1 MRATE
6 FLSEELQGLTV
17 EAQPTPTGGWVVSA
31 YLDENE
37 IGWTRFHKTGSG
49 KFKASMAFVSEKM
62 RRQGVARAIYAYARQ
77 QLGLDIIPSDSQ
89 SSDATAFWKSGAA
102 TVDEQVQPELTNGE
116 GFEHTVDRNGI
127 TLKAASNGHGA
138 LQIKAFVQGKKAGEA
153 YFEMTP
159 DNQHIASDDTHVDE
173 RFRRTGIATVMYQYA
188 KELGNSIAP
197 SPDRTP
203 DGNAMW
209 LGFMRKNSM
218 VENFADGRNP
228 EDKGDSARHG
238 IAKGSTIS
246 QLKKIRSSPTASARK
261 KQLAHWQIN
270 MRQGKKK

>member
-6 FLSEELQGLTV
+6 FLTEELQGLTV

-37 IGWTRFHKTGSG
+37 IGWTRFQKTGSG

-138 LQIKAFVQGKKAGEA
+138 LQIKAFVQGKKA
-153 YFEMTP
+153 
-159 DNQHIASDDTHVDE
+159 
-173 RFRRTGIATVMYQYA
+173 
-188 KELGNSIAP
+188 
-197 SPDRTP
+197 
-203 DGNAMW
+203 
-209 LGFMRKNSM
+209 
-218 VENFADGRNP
+218 
-228 EDKGDSARHG
+228 
-238 IAKGSTIS
+238 
-246 QLKKIRSSPTASARK
+246 
-261 KQLAHWQIN
+261 
-270 MRQGKKK
+270 